1 MEKLSPAR
9 ELIISF
15 NATGAVRAA
24 RLGFVPV
31 IVDVV
36 DMSTSLEAALQQGA
50 AFILGASPD
59 KTRAPVQVNP
69 YKIGLFAG
77 EKARK
82 LDTEIIIISEPR
94 WGKRKERE
102 KNCTLLRK
110 GILEAGGR
118 IEEIIPNLGAEIGK
132 ITGLKGKGV
141 VCVSDTGGVAFDA
154 AWQYQQDVVTGTIA
168 RTINL
173 KGIQP
178 AVIAAQRAIELARGR
193 GIAVIAASSN
203 SQEDI
208 LGANLIGQA
217 IIDAGYLNL

>member
-1 MEKLSPAR
+1 M
-9 ELIISF
+9 I
-15 NATGAVRAA
+15 
-24 RLGFVPV
+24 
-31 IVDVV
+31 
-36 DMSTSLEAALQQGA
+36 Q
-50 AFILGASPD
+50 
-59 KTRAPVQVNP
+59 
-69 YKIGLFAG
+69 
-77 EKARK
+77 
-82 LDTEIIIISEPR
+82 
-94 WGKRKERE
+94 
-102 KNCTLLRK
+102 
-110 GILEAGGR
+110 
-118 IEEIIPNLGAEIGK
+118 
-132 ITGLKGKGV
+132 
-141 VCVSDTGGVAFDA
+141 GVAFDA